1 MCILYIKL
9 FAFSIFRT
17 SFCLS
22 YLIQFIV
29 VEYKAIYSFIII
41 ITYHLLFDGSTYRKL
56 LIKLNK
62 FDLLQKK
69 RKYNMV

>member
-22 YLIQFIV
+22 YLIQFI
-29 VEYKAIYSFIII
+29 II
-41 ITYHLLFDGSTYRKL
+41 ITYHILFEGSTYRKL

-62 FDLLQKK
+62 FDLFQKK
-69 RKYNMV
+69 EEV